1 MKNKK
6 LFILIILLVNA
17 GLLFAQKKPNIV
29 IFISDDQSQV
39 DMGAYGNKDVHTPNM
54 DRLAAEGMK
63 FNKAYAATSMC
74 TPSRCNMFT
83 GLYPYRNGSQFNHF
97 AVKPGTKSLPH
108 YLKALGYRVVL
119 AGKTH
124 ITPRAS
130 FPFEYIS
137 EEMGR
142 YKPIAERS
150 DPKGETVQFIKEYFS
165 NENEEKQPLCLVVA
179 TLWPHVPWL
188 PNRDFDPAALHVPEF
203 LLDTKETRAA
213 LAAYYQSISEADKL
227 LGEVMEAVEETAEQ
241 DNTAFMFFSDQGA
254 QLPAAKWTAYDQ
266 GLRIPFIVRWPGKIK
281 AGSTSDALISLTDL
295 TPTLVEL
302 AGGDPVE
309 GLDGKSFANV
319 FLGKKTGH
327 HDYIFAETS
336 VEPHYW
342 YNYTPSRSIITKEGL
357 HYIRNYYPGVRFITH
372 IDVVEQNMYYFD
384 TWVEAAEE
392 NEKAQF
398 LLNRYSYRQPEELF
412 NLQKDRWEFNNL
424 VNVVAH
430 KQALAELRE
439 LLNRE
444 LTEMGETEEMILQG
458 QLPDFQARSYEVGQG
473 ISAHQMSFNK
483 QQWNPDTLFV
493 TGYIEGMEQNGIL
506 LKYFNQFKVMAE
518 NNRLA
523 LLFDDGKAF
532 YSEPL
537 KDDKGHL
544 LMRLSSQG
552 DFELKLN
559 GEELLQG
566 QVSGD
571 PTKIRGGYVS
581 VGFARDE
588 APPLAMPAYFP
599 GKIHNMRFTMNKL
612 NGEK

>member
-1 MKNKK
+1 MRSKK
-6 LFILIILLVNA
+6 LLILILLLVNV
-17 GLLFAQKKPNIV
+17 GGLFAQNKPNMV
-29 IFISDDQSQV
+29 IFISDDQSQIDV
-39 DMGAYGNKDVHTPNM
+39 GAYGNKDVHTPNM
-54 DRLAAEGMK
+54 DKLAAEGMK
-63 FNKAYAATSMC
+63 FNKAYAASSMC

-124 ITPRAS
+124 ITPEAS

-142 YKPIAERS
+142 YKPIAGRS

-165 NENEEKQPLCLVVA
+165 GEKEEEQPLCLVVA

-227 LGEVMEAVEETAEQ
+227 LGEVMKAVEETGEQ
-241 DNTAFMFFSDQGA
+241 DNTAFLFFSDQGA
-254 QLPAAKWTAYDQ
+254 QLPAVKWTAYDQ
-266 GLRIPFIVRWPGKIK
+266 GLRIPFIVRWPGKVQ

-302 AGGDPVE
+302 AGGDPVA
-309 GLDGKSFANV
+309 GLDGKSFAEV
-319 FLGKKTGH
+319 FLGKKTAH

-342 YNYTPSRSIITKEGL
+342 YNYTPSRSIITKEGV
-357 HYIRNYYPGVRFITH
+357 HYIKNYHPGVRFVTH
-372 IDVVEQNMYYFD
+372 IDAVEQNMYYFD
-384 TWVEAAEE
+384 TWLNAAEQ
-392 NEKAQF
+392 NEEARF
-398 LLNRYSYRQPEELF
+398 LLNRYSYRPPEELF
-412 NLQKDRWEFNNL
+412 NLQKDRWEFHNL
-424 VNVVAH
+424 VKANEH
-430 KQALAELRE
+430 KQQLSELRE

-458 QLPDFQARSYEVGQG
+458 QLPVFRAHSYEVGQG
-473 ISAHQMSFNK
+473 ISAHHFSFDR
-483 QQWNPDTLFV
+483 QRWNPDTLFI
-493 TGYIEGMEQNGIL
+493 TCYLEGLEQDGIL
-506 LKYFNQFKVMAE
+506 FKYFNQFKVLAE
-518 NNRLA
+518 NNRLGVI
-523 LLFDDGKAF
+523 FNGDNSF

-537 KDDKGHL
+537 QENKGHL

-559 GEELLQG
+559 GEQLLQG

-581 VGFARDE
+581 VGFVRNE
-588 APPLAMPAYFP
+588 APPANMPAYFP
-599 GKIHNMRFTMNKL
+599 GIIRNMRFTMNKL
-612 NGEK
+612 NGAH